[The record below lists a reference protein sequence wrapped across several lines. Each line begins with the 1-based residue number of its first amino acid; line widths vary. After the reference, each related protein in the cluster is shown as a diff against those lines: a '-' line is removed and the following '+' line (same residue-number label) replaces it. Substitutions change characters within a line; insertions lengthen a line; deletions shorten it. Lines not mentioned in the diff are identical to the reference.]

1 MAVKAST
8 AKPMLYSSL
17 KAGLTAWALSNSTY
31 SSSGIA
37 LRTKNRI
44 RWAVMAAMS
53 PAESL
58 DWFNRLDIH
67 DMRSF
72 SERIPYLTF
81 KPMRVFMST
90 KWNIAQRKKVIE
102 DTYHLI
108 RTYRGPLQDAILK
121 ADGST
126 LARFNL
132 DGYGEVKII
141 LCYDNSL
148 RKEGVLMV
156 SLKCASL
163 HEPVIQLAFSFE
175 QKSAKSSAGYIG
187 CIQGRSNKHEIKAM
201 TKGLH
206 GLRPHAV
213 MLFIVQEIMS
223 VLNVTLLFGVGNSI
237 HPHHQ
242 KYLIHL
248 PFVHNTTF
256 DYDSLW
262 KELGGGSEPDGWF
275 KLPLKAERRTD
286 KEMKSNKR
294 AMYHR
299 RYDMMDNLSMQ
310 IKASLSESRS
320 EALGTLTS
328 SKKADSDFLRF

>member
-1 MAVKAST
+1 
-8 AKPMLYSSL
+8 MLYSSL

-58 DWFNRLDIH
+58 DWFNRLDIN

-90 KWNIAQRKKVIE
+90 EWNIAQRKKVIE

-108 RTYRGPLQDAILK
+108 RTYRGPLQDAILNT
-121 ADGST
+121 DGST

-132 DGYGEVKII
+132 DGYGEVKIV

-163 HEPVIQLAFSFE
+163 NEPVIQIAFSFE
-175 QKSAKSSAGYIG
+175 QKSSKSIACYIG
-187 CIQGRSNKHEIKAM
+187 CMQGRSNKDEIKTM
-201 TKGLH
+201 TKVMH

-223 VLNVTLLFGVGNSI
+223 ALQVTLLFGVGNTI

-262 KELGGGSEPDGWF
+262 KELGGDSEPDGWF
-275 KLPLKAERRTD
+275 KLPLTAERRTD

-310 IKASLSESRS
+310 IKASLTERRS
-320 EALGTLTS
+320 EDPGTLNT
-328 SKKADSDFLRF
+328 KKKSRF